1 MKEINS
7 VDITKKVAELCIQAN
22 YCIPVAL
29 IKSFQDAV
37 KIESSERAKSTLNIL
52 IENADIA
59 KNESM
64 AYCQDTGVAVVF
76 VKIGQDARVK
86 NGSLED
92 AINAG
97 VKKGYEDGFLRKSL
111 ADPLTRKNTGDNTP
125 AVIHYDIVPG
135 ETLEITVAPKGFGSE
150 NMSQLKMLNPTAGKE
165 GITEFIIK
173 VIKDAGGNPC
183 PPLLIGVGIGGTFE
197 KAALISKKALIRPL
211 GQPNPD
217 KAIAEFEKDLLE
229 KINATGIGPM
239 GLGGKTTAL
248 AVHIETYPT
257 HIAGLPIAVNLC
269 CHAVRHATANF

>member
-22 YCIPVAL
+22 YCIPIAL

-37 KIESSERAKSTLNIL
+37 KIESSERAKSALNIL
-52 IENADIA
+52 IENANIA

-135 ETLEITVAPKGFGSE
+135 ETMEITVAPKGFGSE
-150 NMSQLKMLNPTAGKE
+150 NMSQLKMLNPTAGRE
-165 GITEFIIK
+165 GITDFIIK

-183 PPLLIGVGIGGTFE
+183 PPLLIGIGIGGTFE

-217 KAIAEFEKDLLE
+217 KAIAEFEKDLLD

>member
-1 MKEINS
+1 MKEIDS
-7 VDITKKVAELCIQAN
+7 VDITNKVADLCIQAN
-22 YCIPVAL
+22 YCIPVAI
-29 IKSFQDAV
+29 IKSFQNAV
-37 KIESSERAKSTLNIL
+37 RIESSEKAKSSLNIL
-52 IENADIA
+52 IENANIA

-76 VKIGQDARVK
+76 VKIGQDVRIK
-86 NGSLED
+86 NGSLEN

-125 AVIHYDIVPG
+125 AVIHYDILPG
-135 ETLEITVAPKGFGSE
+135 EALEITVAPKGFGSE

-183 PPLLIGVGIGGTFE
+183 PPLLVGIGIGGTFE

-217 KAIAEFEKDLLE
+217 NAIAEFEKDLLD

-257 HIAGLPIAVNLC
+257 HIAGLPVAVNLC
-269 CHAVRHATANF
+269 CHAVRHATATF

>member
-1 MKEINS
+1 MKEIDIA
-7 VDITKKVAELCIQAN
+7 DITRKVADLCIQAN
-22 YCIPVAL
+22 YCIPVAI

-37 KIESSERAKSTLNIL
+37 KIESSERAKSSLNIL
-52 IENADIA
+52 IENANIA

-76 VKIGQDARVK
+76 VKIGQDVHIK
-86 NGSLED
+86 NGSLDD

-97 VKKGYEDGFLRKSL
+97 VKKGYQDGFLRKSL

-125 AVIHYDIVPG
+125 AVIHYDIVTG
-135 ETLEITVAPKGFGSE
+135 ETMEITVAPKGFGSE

-183 PPLLIGVGIGGTFE
+183 PPLLVGIGIGGTFE

-211 GQPNPD
+211 EQPNPD
-217 KAIAEFEKDLLE
+217 KTIAEFEKDLLD

-257 HIAGLPIAVNLC
+257 HIAGLPVAVNLC
-269 CHAVRHATANF
+269 CHAVRHATATF

>member
-22 YCIPVAL
+22 YCIPIAL

-37 KIESSERAKSTLNIL
+37 KTESSERAKSALNIL
-52 IENADIA
+52 IENANIA

-135 ETLEITVAPKGFGSE
+135 ETMEITVAPKGFGSE
-150 NMSQLKMLNPTAGKE
+150 NMSQLKMLNPTAGRE
-165 GITEFIIK
+165 GITDFIIK

-183 PPLLIGVGIGGTFE
+183 PPLLIGIGIGGTFE

-217 KAIAEFEKDLLE
+217 KAIAEFEKDLLD